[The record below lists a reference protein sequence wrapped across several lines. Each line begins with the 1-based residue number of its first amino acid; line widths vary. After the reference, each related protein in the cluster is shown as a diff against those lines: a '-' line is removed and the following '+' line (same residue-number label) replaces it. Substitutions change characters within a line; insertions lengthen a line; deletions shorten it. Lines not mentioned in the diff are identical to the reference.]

1 MPTTGIPL
9 PAGRGI
15 GPAGASGAAAG
26 AAGGAGSDASG
37 GTAEEAADEAGD
49 EAEGTGVAYA
59 EPPNPGY
66 NVRVQDFGPATQ
78 ANDGTPATL
87 VTNVATANEGH

>member
-9 PAGRGI
+9 TACRGI
-15 GPAGASGAAAG
+15 GPAGA
-26 AAGGAGSDASG
+26 ASG
-37 GTAEEAADEAGD
+37 AADEAGEEADD

-66 NVRVQDFGPATQ
+66 NVRVQDSPASH
-78 ANDGTPATL
+78 ANDGTL
-87 VTNVATANEGH
+87 